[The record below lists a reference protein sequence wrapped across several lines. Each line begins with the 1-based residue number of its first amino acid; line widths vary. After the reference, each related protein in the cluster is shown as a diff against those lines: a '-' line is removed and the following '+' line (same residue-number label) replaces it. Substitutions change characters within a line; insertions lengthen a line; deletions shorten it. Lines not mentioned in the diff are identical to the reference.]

1 MMPIFNYR
9 HHSGNS
15 GLVCDEE
22 RGSFSQLFLLFFEG
36 GGDGGIDFLLFS
48 SGNVDK
54 LDLFFVLSLKGP
66 MCHYTF

>member
-1 MMPIFNYR
+1 MVIVDLFVMKKGVHFLNFFFFFF
-9 HHSGNS
+9 SG
-15 GLVCDEE
+15 
-22 RGSFSQLFLLFFEG
+22 G
-36 GGDGGIDFLLFS
+36 GGDGGIDVLLFS